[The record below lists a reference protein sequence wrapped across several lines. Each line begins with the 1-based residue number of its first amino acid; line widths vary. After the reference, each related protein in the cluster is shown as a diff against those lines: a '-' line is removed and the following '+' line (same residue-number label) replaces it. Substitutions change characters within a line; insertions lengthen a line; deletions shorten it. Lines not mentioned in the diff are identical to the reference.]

1 MPFPRNLILTLLGL
15 TALCTLSAQSC
26 EVSFGFSQSFST
38 AFFEAEYAVPE
49 GHAITATSWNFGD
62 GTTGTQLQPIHTYPF
77 LRHLPLLRGTHLHE
91 RRRTDLRDRA
101 LRNQ

>member
-38 AFFEAEYAVPE
+38 DFFEAEYAVPE
-49 GHAITATSWNFGD
+49 GYAITATSWNFGD

-77 LRHLPLLRGTHLHE
+77 YGTFHCCV
-91 RRRTDLRDRA
+91 A
-101 LRNQ
+101 LTSMNADGLI